1 MFNMKTSDLF
11 KRAKQLAD
19 LEGSDFISWN
29 EAVNCINESNVGLY
43 EKLIAMGD
51 NSFVKSY
58 RTTKEEEELPEDF
71 WQLKGVFL
79 WNNGNLQ
86 TINRRADNNG
96 VHHLSYELRNGK
108 LYLFGNPNDVLVEY
122 YPKPQQLFFPPA
134 EVPITLPE
142 ETDRMYLDCC
152 GHDFLVCDKETRD
165 NEETAVFKIYNYDSN
180 TFYEIATSPY
190 YSDADGYYLSRLTKN
205 YAILTVYE
213 EYEGIEGTIGMEVI
227 LYDLNTENSVKIPFQ
242 TEWEQNG
249 YGFIIT
255 ESDELFIYTNNKIYD
270 VFIADSE
277 LELSEVKELS
287 DNLLSTTYLYVS
299 SNDALD
305 DFYFLSNPREEE
317 SGFEIG
323 VYHNFTKVM
332 DKPYCKL
339 YYKDRD
345 CYFLRFNKVQ
355 NIIGYGFIENDEVHQ
370 IYKSIPS
377 HVGLV
382 GLNERTGYGICVN
395 KRGAYYILPYCEDTP
410 LNYPNSTYF
419 QIISYILAIAFKSKQ
434 GADITLLQNQLAM
447 IEQTF
452 EETLGSDAFQ
462 FPRMGNVY
470 N

>member
-1 MFNMKTSDLF
+1 MKTSDLF

-29 EAVNCINESNVGLY
+29 EAISCINESNVGLY
-43 EKLIAMGD
+43 EKLISMGD

-71 WQLKGVFL
+71 WQLKGVWL

-122 YPKPQQLFFPPA
+122 FPKPEKLYFKPHDVA
-134 EVPITLPE
+134 IGLDATSVC
-142 ETDRMYLDCC
+142 LDCHKHTFLC
-152 GHDFLVCDKETRD
+152 ETEDESENETLSIIDLDDIKTAKDFLQIAHSDIVRAFITENFVFVITENDMTIYDIMSGYSATVTGYAPLITESGKEFIVDTEGVIKYFHIGNGSISASEIKTVEDIAGGEFYVCDD
-165 NEETAVFKIYNYDSN
+165 NLED
-180 TFYEIATSPY
+180 FYYI
-190 YSDADGYYLSRLTKN
+190 SDG
-205 YAILTVYE
+205 E
-213 EYEGIEGTIGMEVI
+213 
-227 LYDLNTENSVKIPFQ
+227 LYHNDTDLNTGDPKHMIYSEGKCYCLAD
-242 TEWEQNG
+242 T
-249 YGFIIT
+249 GF
-255 ESDELFIYTNNKIYD
+255 F
-270 VFIADSE
+270 V
-277 LELSEVKELS
+277 
-287 DNLLSTTYLYVS
+287 
-299 SNDALD
+299 
-305 DFYFLSNPREEE
+305 
-317 SGFEIG
+317 
-323 VYHNFTKVM
+323 
-332 DKPYCKL
+332 
-339 YYKDRD
+339 
-345 CYFLRFNKVQ
+345 
-355 NIIGYGFIENDEVHQ
+355 IENDEAK
-370 IYKSIPS
+370 IIEGST
-377 HVGLV
+377 
-382 GLNERTGYGICVN
+382 GLNVGFIGIDERTGYGYCT
-395 KRGAYYILPYCEDTP
+395 KKFGAYYVCPYCEDTP

>member
-43 EKLIAMGD
+43 EKLINLGD

-96 VHHLSYELRNGK
+96 THHLSYELRNGK
-108 LYLFGNPNDVLVEY
+108 LYLYGKPNDVLVEY
-122 YPKPQQLFFPPA
+122 FPKPEKLFFKPHDVA
-134 EVPITLPE
+134 ISLDTTKE
-142 ETDRMYLDCC
+142 YLDCHKHTFLYKDTDESENETLSIIDLD
-152 GHDFLVCDKETRD
+152 GIKTAKDFMQIAHTDIVRAFLTENFVFVITENDMTIYDIMSGYSATVTGYAPLVTESGKEFLIDTNGVIKYFHIGNGSITTSELKAVED
-165 NEETAVFKIYNYDSN
+165 IAGGNFYVADDSLEDFFCITDTDVEHNGVETNAGALKKIIYSN
-180 TFYEIATSPY
+180 KSCYVLGDT
-190 YSDADGYYLSRLTKN
+190 GYALIN
-205 YAILTVYE
+205 AE
-213 EYEGIEGTIGMEVI
+213 NEVI
-227 LYDLNTENSVKIPFQ
+227 LIENSTGFNI
-242 TEWEQNG
+242 
-249 YGFIIT
+249 GFIGI
-255 ESDELFIYTNNKIYD
+255 D
-270 VFIADSE
+270 
-277 LELSEVKELS
+277 
-287 DNLLSTTYLYVS
+287 
-299 SNDALD
+299 
-305 DFYFLSNPREEE
+305 
-317 SGFEIG
+317 
-323 VYHNFTKVM
+323 
-332 DKPYCKL
+332 
-339 YYKDRD
+339 
-345 CYFLRFNKVQ
+345 
-355 NIIGYGFIENDEVHQ
+355 
-370 IYKSIPS
+370 
-377 HVGLV
+377 
-382 GLNERTGYGICVN
+382 ERTGYGYCT
-395 KRGAYYILPYCEDTP
+395 KKFGAYYVCPYCEDTP